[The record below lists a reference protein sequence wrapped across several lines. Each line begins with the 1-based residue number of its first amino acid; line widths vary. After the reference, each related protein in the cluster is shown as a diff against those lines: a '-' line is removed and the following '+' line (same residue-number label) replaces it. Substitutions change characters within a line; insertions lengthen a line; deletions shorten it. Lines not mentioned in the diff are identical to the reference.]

1 MTIPNDFELEEM
13 TQAQVDKYVTHNDD
27 NRRLGA
33 GVVGRLTHNFASDAN
48 YTLSTVDGSEE
59 WRYAVIDFTDSG
71 VLLTAG
77 RDVVF
82 PAKNGPAYIVTNS
95 TAQILTM
102 KISGQTGT
110 AVAASETLLL
120 YYDGTDISLVG
131 ADHALLAGS
140 TAQAFACSNL
150 AFPATQVA
158 SADANTLDDYEEG
171 SWTGTFRGSTVIG
184 DHTYTHQAGWY
195 RKIGSLVTL
204 QASIKLA
211 TIGTMAGNILITGLP
226 FAPTADANEAG
237 GGDVYNATGLTVTA
251 SESLSMF
258 FAPTFIALTIWDST
272 AGPARVQE
280 THLSGTAMIEVS
292 GAFRV

>member
-48 YTLSTVDGSEE
+48 YTLSTVDGTEE
-59 WRYAVIDFTDSG
+59 WRYAVIELTDSG

-131 ADHALLAGS
+131 AEHALLAGS

-150 AFPATQVA
+150 AFPATQVP
-158 SADANTLDDYEEG
+158 SADPNTLDDYEEG
-171 SWTGTFRGSTVIG
+171 TFTATLTASTPPTATLTTTGNYVKVGGKVLIG
-184 DHTYTHQAGWY
+184 LAFLNVDTSG
-195 RKIGSLVTL
+195 
-204 QASIKLA
+204 ASGA
-211 TIGTMAGNILITGLP
+211 VNVTGLP
-226 FAPTADANEAG
+226 FTSHSTLRVIGPVQSI
-237 GGDVYNATGLTVTA
+237 DVVA
-251 SESLSMF
+251 STNRVVAYLNISSTNLR
-258 FAPTFIALTIWDST
+258 LQDST
-272 AGPARVQE
+272 AFSNLAI
-280 THLSGTAMIEVS
+280 SAGTARYLIVTMEYCV
-292 GAFRV
+292 